1 MISRSRMSRP
11 ALLAAAALT
20 AVAILASFAGA
31 AQAKQWYT
39 GAKEELLKGSTATTM
54 SLTESAYPFERGPL
68 KGKTAKEFHIGWT
81 WGTGSNTIEIL
92 MSASGA
98 ECVECKVTNESP
110 KAGVAQGT
118 GRIKLTGVT
127 VVEPAGCSVSG
138 SEKGTLISRP
148 LFWEVTTVSGKEF
161 VRFYPTTAGA
171 PYLSFFIDCGGITGN
186 YNITGTLFAQ
196 NTGSPFSK
204 NSTLHDLS
212 FTEAIQ
218 KEAGGHLTTG
228 SYPITFEGTLSEA
241 LTSGLSWMAK

>member
-1 MISRSRMSRP
+1 MISRVKMSRP
-11 ALLAAAALT
+11 GLLAVLALT
-20 AVAILASFAGA
+20 VVAAFASFAGA

-39 GAKEELLKGSTATTM
+39 GAKEELLKGSATTTM
-54 SLTESAYPFERGPL
+54 TLTESAYPFERGPL

-81 WGTGSNTIEIL
+81 WGTGPTIEIL

-98 ECVECKVTNESP
+98 ECVECKVSNEAP
-110 KAGVAQGT
+110 KAGLAQGT

-127 VVEPAGCSVSG
+127 VVEPAGCSTST
-138 SEKGTLISRP
+138 TLLSKP
-148 LFWEVTTVSGKEF
+148 LGWEITTVGGKEF
-161 VRFYPTTAGA
+161 IRFYPTTAGA
-171 PYLSFFIDCGGITGN
+171 PYLSFFIDCGGLTGN
-186 YNITGTLFAQ
+186 YNITGTLFAR

-204 NSTLHDLS
+204 NTTLHDIS

-241 LTSGLSWMAK
+241 LTSGQTWLAK